1 MRNSV
6 EDLPKLK
13 KQVENLREVFHQNYE
28 KRFEYPN
35 DNHFSFMLLCFLN
48 KQFEHLNSVLNLVNS
63 ELYSDAMIISRNMIE
78 GFAIINWVSKDKN
91 KRALRWRKYCVV
103 TDYRIA
109 LKRNK
114 GDKNKIDK
122 DIIDR
127 LEKEGEEYLF
137 ERLRKPKVQKNNLSA
152 DPYKQYW
159 LFDDDGKEVKI
170 YSLFDEGD
178 KQLYE
183 IYSDMSDWVHWNVN
197 RIGRRLTRDKSEVGY
212 FKNPAQDGCLAL
224 SSAFLSL
231 FYLMDVVNQ
240 YLKLNYDSVLNNV
253 TESYKVAMNDGDT

>member
-6 EDLPKLK
+6 EDLPNLK

-28 KRFEYPN
+28 KRFEYPKY
-35 DNHFSFMLLCFLN
+35 NHFSFMLLCFLN

-91 KRALRWRKYCVV
+91 KRDLRWRKYCVV

-152 DPYKQYW
+152 DP
-159 LFDDDGKEVKI
+159 L
-170 YSLFDEGD
+170 
-178 KQLYE
+178 
-183 IYSDMSDWVHWNVN
+183 
-197 RIGRRLTRDKSEVGY
+197 
-212 FKNPAQDGCLAL
+212 
-224 SSAFLSL
+224 
-231 FYLMDVVNQ
+231 
-240 YLKLNYDSVLNNV
+240 
-253 TESYKVAMNDGDT
+253 

>member
-1 MRNSV
+1 MSNSV

-13 KQVENLREVFHQNYE
+13 KQVENLREVFHQNFE
-28 KRFEYPN
+28 KRFEFPK
-35 DNHFSFMLLCFLN
+35 DDHFSFMLLCFLS
-48 KQFEHLNSVLNLVNS
+48 KQFEHLESVLNLVNS

-78 GFAIINWVSKDKN
+78 GFEIINWVSKDKN
-91 KRALRWRKYCVV
+91 KRALRWRKYSVV

-109 LKRNK
+109 LKK
-114 GDKNKIDK
+114 TEGDKNKIDK

-127 LEKEGEEYLF
+127 LEKEGEEYLC

-159 LFDDDGKEVKI
+159 RFDDDGEEVKI

-212 FKNPAQDGCLAL
+212 FKNPTQDGCLAL

-240 YLKLNYDSVLNNV
+240 HLKLNYDSVLNDV
-253 TESYKVAMNDGDT
+253 SESYKVDMNAVDT